1 MDILLAKP
9 RGFCAGV
16 NRAIAL
22 VRSALAEFGAPV
34 YVLHEIVHNTHVLNE
49 LEAMGAI
56 FVEELEEIPK
66 GARAIFSAHGIA
78 RAVEEEAIAMHLRTI
93 DATCPL
99 VAKVHRRISRLHA
112 QGCALLVLGHKGHP
126 EVEGTCGQVP
136 GPVYVVSTPEEVAA
150 LPIPFTAKVGY
161 VRQLSAEGLLSL
173 KPDAVVGTS
182 DAGPPVVLDQI
193 RQAGVRVALVK
204 AQHNWAEVQDKVK
217 VVGRET
223 GRMADADKLLAQ
235 LEAQWRGVQAQ
246 VAKAQRKPRVL
257 FVLAHSGSPQ
267 VAGKGVAASALIEY
281 AGCVNAI
288 DQFDGYKPLTA
299 EAMASAAPEVI
310 ISTTQGIE
318 ALGGEAAFW
327 KRPELALTPAFAK
340 KALVTLE
347 ASHLLGFG
355 PRLPSAVQALHMRSL
370 QWVA

>member
-1 MDILLAKP
+1 MNAQLS
-9 RGFCAGV
+9 R
-16 NRAIAL
+16 RASLQWLGGA
-22 VRSALAEFGAPV
+22 ALAAAVPAQAQTATPARRLVSLSGA
-34 YVLHEIVHNTHVLNE
+34 LTEIVYLLN
-49 LEAMGAI
+49 
-56 FVEELEEIPK
+56 
-66 GARAIFSAHGIA
+66 
-78 RAVEEEAIAMHLRTI
+78 
-93 DATCPL
+93 
-99 VAKVHRRISRLHA
+99 A
-112 QGCALLVLGHKGHP
+112 QNLLVGTDTTSLYP
-126 EVEGTCGQVP
+126 E
-136 GPVYVVSTPEEVAA
+136 AA
-150 LPIPFTAKVGY
+150 QKTAKVGY

-173 KPDAVVGTS
+173 RPDAVIGTS

-204 AQHNWAEVQDKVK
+204 AQHNWAEVQEKIK

-235 LEAQWRGVQAQ
+235 LDGQWNSIQAQ

-257 FVLAHSGSPQ
+257 FVMSHSGSPQ
-267 VAGKGVAASALIEY
+267 VAGKGTAANALMQY
-281 AGCVNAI
+281 AGCINAI

-310 ISTTQGIE
+310 INTTQGIE

-355 PRLPSAVQALHMRSL
+355 PRLPTAVQALHMRSL

>member
-1 MDILLAKP
+1 MNALLS
-9 RGFCAGV
+9 R
-16 NRAIAL
+16 
-22 VRSALAEFGAPV
+22 RSSLQWLGGAALA
-34 YVLHEIVHNTHVLNE
+34 
-49 LEAMGAI
+49 
-56 FVEELEEIPK
+56 
-66 GARAIFSAHGIA
+66 
-78 RAVEEEAIAMHLRTI
+78 
-93 DATCPL
+93 
-99 VAKVHRRISRLHA
+99 
-112 QGCALLVLGHKGHP
+112 
-126 EVEGTCGQVP
+126 
-136 GPVYVVSTPEEVAA
+136 AA
-150 LPIPFTAKVGY
+150 LPAQAQTAAPARRLVSLSGALTEIVYLLNAQNLLVGTDTTSLYPEAAQKTAKVGY

-173 KPDAVVGTS
+173 RPDAVIGTS

-204 AQHNWAEVQDKVK
+204 AQHNWAEVQEKIK

-235 LEAQWRGVQAQ
+235 LDGQWNSIQAQ

-257 FVLAHSGSPQ
+257 FVMSHSGSPQ
-267 VAGKGVAASALIEY
+267 VAGKGTAANALMQY
-281 AGCVNAI
+281 AGCINAI

-310 ISTTQGIE
+310 INTTQGIE

-355 PRLPSAVQALHMRSL
+355 PRLPTAVQALHMRSL